1 MGNTQMQMSSL
12 RSNITVH
19 SKKGQDFKGKILPQT
34 GGKIENLEIL
44 GIAFVILAILLMSA
58 V

>member
-1 MGNTQMQMSSL
+1 MQMSSL